1 MVYGVWMI
9 FNLCHLFG
17 VAHNLLVRK
26 FVYNYSNNECENYF
40 IFQFQVDSP
49 IRPDQFLGEKV
60 IDEYKDHY
68 MFISCID
75 YINKV
80 KIGNFA
86 EHSNQLWGISSVPTW
101 TKINSG
107 LVKMYQ
113 KELLGKFPVV
123 QHILFGS
130 LMQFKPV
137 PPGKQL
143 PSARLGMLAPN

>member
-1 MVYGVWMI
+1 
-9 FNLCHLFG
+9 
-17 VAHNLLVRK
+17 
-26 FVYNYSNNECENYF
+26 
-40 IFQFQVDSP
+40 
-49 IRPDQFLGEKV
+49 
-60 IDEYKDHY
+60 

-101 TKINSG
+101 TKINAG

-113 KELLGKFPVV
+113 KEVRRFAFSLRFFHSIISMSLSYIRTQLLGKFPVV
-123 QHILFGS
+123 QHIVFGS
-130 LMQFKPV
+130 LMQFKSV

>member
-1 MVYGVWMI
+1 M
-9 FNLCHLFG
+9 
-17 VAHNLLVRK
+17 
-26 FVYNYSNNECENYF
+26 
-40 IFQFQVDSP
+40 DSP

-60 IDEYKDHY
+60 INEYKDHY

-113 KELLGKFPVV
+113 KEVRRLFFIAKFIF
-123 QHILFGS
+123 QQIL
-130 LMQFKPV
+130 V
-137 PPGKQL
+137 H
-143 PSARLGMLAPN
+143 